1 VKPHIKGEFLKEC
14 IVTAAKLLPPNKM
27 TLFQKD
33 SLSRRTVSDWIQ
45 EMGDDIEKNTEG
57 WSSAFRIFVLAFDET
72 TDITDTAQLA
82 IFIRGLLLILKSER
96 ICCH

>member
-1 VKPHIKGEFLKEC
+1 
-14 IVTAAKLLPPNKM
+14 
-27 TLFQKD
+27 
-33 SLSRRTVSDWIQ
+33 
-45 EMGDDIEKNTEG
+45 MGDDIEKNTEG